1 MEIRT
6 QEKNTNEYIGR
17 TRKMIPVEGYCKRKY
32 TIDRWKKRKN
42 SRFCGN
48 SPKARL
54 FEQNDDT
61 ATKFVSEKCMGISNQ
76 IYPERESV
84 AFFSPSFFDRIY
96 NYPFVDTIRNDNAK
110 HLIWESSQLAHS
122 TLTVLFPKK
131 NIFA

>member
-1 MEIRT
+1 MKIRT

-17 TRKMIPVEGYCKRKY
+17 TKKMRPVEGYCKRKY

-42 SRFCGN
+42 SEYCGN

-84 AFFSPSFFDRIY
+84 AFFPLHFFGRIY
-96 NYPFVDTIRNDNAK
+96 NYPFVDTIRLDDIYTYAWYSK
-110 HLIWESSQLAHS
+110 R
-122 TLTVLFPKK
+122 
-131 NIFA
+131 